1 MYYAI
6 SKRVYWRQQKRK
18 GHYGMAV
25 IEKAE
30 KRRSSEIRRPGKKWR
45 RIPAGD
51 QFQMQTMI
59 WPGLILCFIFS
70 YIPMYGII
78 IAFKDY
84 NILSTVTGAKWVG
97 LKYFREFFND
107 PALSNVLR
115 NTLML
120 NGLALVF
127 SFPAPILLA
136 LFINEIKN
144 VRFKK
149 AVQTISYLPHFLS
162 WVIFGGIV
170 LEMLM
175 PNGVISA
182 ALCRLG
188 IIPEPV
194 NFMAKGEYFYAVYTI
209 ISVVKSIGFG
219 SILYVAAITGID
231 QELYEAATV
240 DGCGRFQKMWYITI
254 PCISGT
260 IVIMLIF
267 QISSILNTG
276 YEQIILLQ
284 NSLNL
289 AFSETLDT
297 YVYKIGIAQSRYSY
311 AAAVGLL
318 KSVLSVTLML
328 IANQT
333 SKKALGRG
341 LF

>member
-1 MYYAI
+1 MTVTKKLKKTKTNQI
-6 SKRVYWRQQKRK
+6 KDT
-18 GHYGMAV
+18 G
-25 IEKAE
+25 
-30 KRRSSEIRRPGKKWR
+30 KRRRHLFSN
-45 RIPAGD
+45 D

-59 WPGLILCFIFS
+59 WPGLILCFIFC

-78 IAFKDY
+78 IAFKNY
-84 NILSTVTGAKWVG
+84 TMITNVMEAEWVG
-97 LKYFREFFND
+97 LKYFREFFSD
-107 PALSNVLR
+107 PALSSVLR

-120 NGLALVF
+120 NGLALIF

-144 VRFKK
+144 TKFKK
-149 AVQTISYLPHFLS
+149 TIQTISYLPHFLS

-175 PNGVISA
+175 PNGVISVT
-182 ALCRLG
+182 LYKMG
-188 IIPEPV
+188 IIAEPI
-194 NFMAKGEYFYAVYTI
+194 NFMARGSYFYAIYTI
-209 ISVVKSIGFG
+209 ISVIKS
-219 SILYVAAITGID
+219 VAAITGID

-240 DGCGRFQKMWYITI
+240 DGCGRFQKMWYITV

-318 KSVLSVTLML
+318 KSIMSVTLML
-328 IANQT
+328 IANRT
-333 SKKALGRG
+333 SKKTLGRG

>member
-1 MYYAI
+1 MKMEKKK
-6 SKRVYWRQQKRK
+6 KRNILKN
-18 GHYGMAV
+18 
-25 IEKAE
+25 
-30 KRRSSEIRRPGKKWR
+30 
-45 RIPAGD
+45 D
-51 QFQMQTMI
+51 QFQIQSMI

-70 YIPMYGII
+70 YIPMYGIT

-84 NILSTVTGAKWVG
+84 NILSTVTGAQWVG
-97 LKYFREFFND
+97 FKYFGEFFND
-107 PALSNVLR
+107 PALWNVLR
-115 NTLML
+115 NTIML

-127 SFPAPILLA
+127 SFPAPIILA
-136 LFINEIKN
+136 LFLNELKN
-144 VRFKK
+144 VQFKK
-149 AVQTISYLPHFLS
+149 TVQTISYLPHFLS

-170 LEMLM
+170 IEMLM
-175 PNGVISA
+175 PGGVISTT
-182 ALCRLG
+182 LYKLG
-188 IIPEPV
+188 LIAEPV
-194 NFMAKGEYFYAVYTI
+194 NFMAKGEYFYGIYTVINI
-209 ISVVKSIGFG
+209 IKTVGFG

-231 QELYEAATV
+231 QELYEAAIV

-254 PCISGT
+254 PCITGT

-289 AFSETLDT
+289 AYSETLDT

-318 KSVLSVTLML
+318 KSVMSVALML
-328 IANQT
+328 LANST
-333 SKKALGRG
+333 SKKLLDRG

>member
-1 MYYAI
+1 MVDLARDDK
-6 SKRVYWRQQKRK
+6 STALENRAPK
-18 GHYGMAV
+18 G
-25 IEKAE
+25 
-30 KRRSSEIRRPGKKWR
+30 KWR
-45 RIPAGD
+45 RFFSGD
-51 QFQMQTMI
+51 QFQMQSMI

-84 NILSTVTGAKWVG
+84 NILSSVTGAEWVG

-115 NTLML
+115 NTLVL
-120 NGLALVF
+120 NGLALLF

-144 VRFKK
+144 VKFKK
-149 AVQTISYLPHFLS
+149 TVQTISYLPHFLS

-170 LEMLM
+170 MEMLM
-175 PNGVISA
+175 PNGVVSV
-182 ALCRLG
+182 LLYKLG
-188 IIPEPV
+188 ILSEPI
-194 NFMAKGEYFYAVYTI
+194 NFMAKGEYFYAIYTI
-209 ISVVKSIGFG
+209 ISIIKSVGFG

-289 AFSETLDT
+289 AYSETLDT

-318 KSVLSVTLML
+318 KSILSVSLML

>member
-1 MYYAI
+1 MNTI
-6 SKRVYWRQQKRK
+6 SETDRRRMKMEKKKKRNILKN
-18 GHYGMAV
+18 
-25 IEKAE
+25 
-30 KRRSSEIRRPGKKWR
+30 
-45 RIPAGD
+45 D
-51 QFQMQTMI
+51 QFQIQSMI

-70 YIPMYGII
+70 YIPMYGIT

-84 NILSTVTGAKWVG
+84 NILSTVTGAQWVG
-97 LKYFREFFND
+97 FKYFGEFFND
-107 PALSNVLR
+107 PALWNVLR
-115 NTLML
+115 NTIML

-127 SFPAPILLA
+127 SFPAPIILA
-136 LFINEIKN
+136 LFLNELKN
-144 VRFKK
+144 VQFKK
-149 AVQTISYLPHFLS
+149 TVQTISYLPHFLS

-170 LEMLM
+170 IEMLM
-175 PNGVISA
+175 PGGVISTT
-182 ALCRLG
+182 LYKLG
-188 IIPEPV
+188 LIAEPV
-194 NFMAKGEYFYAVYTI
+194 NFMAKGEYFYGIYTVINI
-209 ISVVKSIGFG
+209 IKTVGFG

-231 QELYEAATV
+231 QELYEAAIV

-254 PCISGT
+254 PCITGT

-289 AFSETLDT
+289 AYSETLDT

-318 KSVLSVTLML
+318 KSVMSVALML
-328 IANQT
+328 LANST
-333 SKKALGRG
+333 SKKLLDRG

>member
-1 MYYAI
+1 
-6 SKRVYWRQQKRK
+6 
-18 GHYGMAV
+18 MAV
-25 IEKAE
+25 SEKIKKGRNPE
-30 KRRSSEIRRPGKKWR
+30 TRTTGKKWWHFLSN
-45 RIPAGD
+45 D

-59 WPGLILCFIFS
+59 WPGIILCFIFC

-78 IAFKDY
+78 IAFKNY
-84 NILSTVTGAKWVG
+84 TVLSNMMNAEWVG

-107 PALSNVLR
+107 PALFNVLR
-115 NTLML
+115 NTLIL

-144 VRFKK
+144 LKFKK
-149 AVQTISYLPHFLS
+149 TIQTISYLPHFLS

-182 ALCRLG
+182 TLYELG
-188 IIPEPV
+188 IIAEPI
-194 NFMAKGEYFYAVYTI
+194 NFMAKGEYFYGIYTLIRVIKTVGNASI
-209 ISVVKSIGFG
+209 I
-219 SILYVAAITGID
+219 YVPAIPGID
-231 QELYEAATV
+231 NELKEAATV
-240 DGCGRFQKMWYITI
+240 DGCGRFQKMWYITV

-297 YVYKIGIAQSRYSY
+297 YVYKVGIAQSRYSY

-318 KSVLSVTLML
+318 KSVMSVMLMM

-333 SKKALGRG
+333 SKKTLGRG

>member
-1 MYYAI
+1 MTVTKKLKKTKTNQI
-6 SKRVYWRQQKRK
+6 KDT
-18 GHYGMAV
+18 G
-25 IEKAE
+25 
-30 KRRSSEIRRPGKKWR
+30 KRRRHLFSN
-45 RIPAGD
+45 D

-59 WPGLILCFIFS
+59 WPGLILCFIFC

-78 IAFKDY
+78 IAFKNY
-84 NILSTVTGAKWVG
+84 TMITNVMEAEWVG
-97 LKYFREFFND
+97 LKYFREFFSD
-107 PALSNVLR
+107 PALSSVLR

-120 NGLALVF
+120 NGLALIF

-144 VRFKK
+144 TKFKK
-149 AVQTISYLPHFLS
+149 TIQTISYLPHFLS

-175 PNGVISA
+175 PNGVISVT
-182 ALCRLG
+182 LYKMG
-188 IIPEPV
+188 IIAEPI
-194 NFMAKGEYFYAVYTI
+194 NFMAKGSYFYAIYTI
-209 ISVVKSIGFG
+209 ISVIKSVGFG

-240 DGCGRFQKMWYITI
+240 DGCGRFQKMWYITV

-289 AFSETLDT
+289 ACSETLDT

-318 KSVLSVTLML
+318 KSIMSVTLML
-328 IANQT
+328 IANRT
-333 SKKALGRG
+333 SKKTLGRG

>member
-1 MYYAI
+1 
-6 SKRVYWRQQKRK
+6 
-18 GHYGMAV
+18 MAV
-25 IEKAE
+25 LEKA
-30 KRRSSEIRRPGKKWR
+30 KRGGAPETENTAKKR
-45 RIPAGD
+45 GNFLTND

-59 WPGLILCFIFS
+59 WPGLILCFIFC

-78 IAFKDY
+78 IAFKNY
-84 NILSTVTGAKWVG
+84 TVLSSVSSAEWVG
-97 LKYFREFFND
+97 FKYFREFFND
-107 PALSNVLR
+107 PALANVLR
-115 NTLML
+115 NTLAL

-144 VRFKK
+144 VKFKK
-149 AVQTISYLPHFLS
+149 TIQTISYLPHFLS

-175 PNGVISA
+175 PNGVVSA
-182 ALCRLG
+182 VLCKLG
-188 IIPEPV
+188 IIAEPV
-194 NFMAKGEYFYAVYTI
+194 NFMAKGEYFYAIYTI
-209 ISVVKSIGFG
+209 ISVIKSVGFG

-240 DGCGRFQKMWYITI
+240 DGCGRFQKMWYITV
-254 PCISGT
+254 PCIAGT

-318 KSVLSVTLML
+318 KSIMSVMLML

>member
-1 MYYAI
+1 
-6 SKRVYWRQQKRK
+6 
-18 GHYGMAV
+18 MAS
-25 IEKAE
+25 IKAAHTGTEKPP
-30 KRRSSEIRRPGKKWR
+30 KRRLTK
-45 RIPAGD
+45 RIDTD
-51 QFQMQTMI
+51 QLQIQSLI
-59 WPGLILCFIFS
+59 WPGLILCFVFS

-84 NILSTVTGAKWVG
+84 NIFTTVSEADWAG
-97 LKYFREFFND
+97 LKYFREFWND
-107 PALSNVLR
+107 PALWNVLR
-115 NTLML
+115 NTLAL
-120 NGLALVF
+120 NGLALIF

-149 AVQTISYLPHFLS
+149 IVQTISYLPHFLS
-162 WVIFGGIV
+162 WVIFGGII

-175 PNGVISA
+175 PTGVVSVV
-182 ALCRLG
+182 LCNLG
-188 IIPEPV
+188 IIPEPT
-194 NFMAKGEYFYAVYTI
+194 NFMAKGEYFYAIYTI
-209 ISVVKSIGFG
+209 VSIIKSVGFG

-231 QELYEAATV
+231 QELYEAAIV
-240 DGCGRFQKMWYITI
+240 DGCGRFQKMWYITL
-254 PCISGT
+254 PCITGT

-284 NSLNL
+284 NPLNL

-318 KSVLSVTLML
+318 KSVLSVSLML
-328 IANQT
+328 IANKT
-333 SKKALGRG
+333 SKKLLGRG

>member
-1 MYYAI
+1 MEKKK
-6 SKRVYWRQQKRK
+6 KRNILKN
-18 GHYGMAV
+18 
-25 IEKAE
+25 
-30 KRRSSEIRRPGKKWR
+30 
-45 RIPAGD
+45 D
-51 QFQMQTMI
+51 QFQIQSMI

-70 YIPMYGII
+70 YIPMYGIT

-84 NILSTVTGAKWVG
+84 NILSTVTGAQWVG
-97 LKYFREFFND
+97 FKYFGEFFND
-107 PALSNVLR
+107 PALWNVLR
-115 NTLML
+115 NTIML

-127 SFPAPILLA
+127 SFPAPIILA
-136 LFINEIKN
+136 LFLNELKN
-144 VRFKK
+144 VQFKK
-149 AVQTISYLPHFLS
+149 TVQTISYLPHFLS

-170 LEMLM
+170 IEMLM
-175 PNGVISA
+175 PGGVISTT
-182 ALCRLG
+182 LYKLG
-188 IIPEPV
+188 LIAEPV
-194 NFMAKGEYFYAVYTI
+194 NFMAKGEYFYGIYTVINI
-209 ISVVKSIGFG
+209 IKTVGFG

-231 QELYEAATV
+231 QELYEAAIV

-254 PCISGT
+254 PCITGT

-289 AFSETLDT
+289 AYSETLDT

-318 KSVLSVTLML
+318 KSVMSGGFML
-328 IANQT
+328 LANST
-333 SKKALGRG
+333 SKKLLDRG

>member
-1 MYYAI
+1 MEKKK
-6 SKRVYWRQQKRK
+6 KRNILKN
-18 GHYGMAV
+18 
-25 IEKAE
+25 
-30 KRRSSEIRRPGKKWR
+30 
-45 RIPAGD
+45 D
-51 QFQMQTMI
+51 QFQIQSMI

-70 YIPMYGII
+70 YIPMYGIT

-84 NILSTVTGAKWVG
+84 NILSTVTGAQWVG
-97 LKYFREFFND
+97 FKYFGEFFND
-107 PALSNVLR
+107 PALWNVLR
-115 NTLML
+115 NTIML

-127 SFPAPILLA
+127 SFPAPIILA
-136 LFINEIKN
+136 LFLNELKN
-144 VRFKK
+144 VQFKK
-149 AVQTISYLPHFLS
+149 TVQTISYLPHFLS

-170 LEMLM
+170 IEMLM
-175 PNGVISA
+175 PGGVISTT
-182 ALCRLG
+182 LYKLG
-188 IIPEPV
+188 LIAEPV
-194 NFMAKGEYFYAVYTI
+194 NFMAKGEYFYGIYTVINI
-209 ISVVKSIGFG
+209 IKTVGFG

-231 QELYEAATV
+231 QELYEAAIV

-254 PCISGT
+254 PCITGT

-289 AFSETLDT
+289 AYSETLDT

-318 KSVLSVTLML
+318 KSVMSVALML
-328 IANQT
+328 LANST
-333 SKKALGRG
+333 SKKLLDRG

>member
-1 MYYAI
+1 MTVTKKLKKTKTNQI
-6 SKRVYWRQQKRK
+6 KDT
-18 GHYGMAV
+18 G
-25 IEKAE
+25 
-30 KRRSSEIRRPGKKWR
+30 KRRRHLFSN
-45 RIPAGD
+45 D

-59 WPGLILCFIFS
+59 WPGLILCFIFC

-78 IAFKDY
+78 IAFKNY
-84 NILSTVTGAKWVG
+84 TMITNVMEAEWVG
-97 LKYFREFFND
+97 LKYFREFFSD
-107 PALSNVLR
+107 PALSSVLR

-120 NGLALVF
+120 NGLALIF

-144 VRFKK
+144 TKFKK
-149 AVQTISYLPHFLS
+149 TIQTISYLPHFLS

-175 PNGVISA
+175 PNGVISVT
-182 ALCRLG
+182 LYKMG
-188 IIPEPV
+188 IIAEPI
-194 NFMAKGEYFYAVYTI
+194 NFMAKGSYFYAIYTI
-209 ISVVKSIGFG
+209 ISVIKSVGFG

-240 DGCGRFQKMWYITI
+240 DGCGRFQKMWYITV

-297 YVYKIGIAQSRYSY
+297 
-311 AAAVGLL
+311 
-318 KSVLSVTLML
+318 
-328 IANQT
+328 
-333 SKKALGRG
+333 
-341 LF
+341 

>member
-1 MYYAI
+1 MVDLARDNK
-6 SKRVYWRQQKRK
+6 STALENRAPK
-18 GHYGMAV
+18 G
-25 IEKAE
+25 
-30 KRRSSEIRRPGKKWR
+30 KWR
-45 RIPAGD
+45 RFFSGD
-51 QFQMQTMI
+51 QFQMQSMI

-84 NILSTVTGAKWVG
+84 NILSSVTGAEWVG

-115 NTLML
+115 NTLAL
-120 NGLALVF
+120 NGLALLF

-144 VRFKK
+144 VKFKK
-149 AVQTISYLPHFLS
+149 TVQTISYLPHFLS

-170 LEMLM
+170 MEMLM
-175 PNGVISA
+175 PNGVVSV
-182 ALCRLG
+182 LLYKLG
-188 IIPEPV
+188 ILSEPI
-194 NFMAKGEYFYAVYTI
+194 NFMAKGEYFYAIYTI
-209 ISVVKSIGFG
+209 ISIIKSVGFG

-289 AFSETLDT
+289 AYSETLDT

-318 KSVLSVTLML
+318 KSILSVSLML

>member
-1 MYYAI
+1 MEKKK
-6 SKRVYWRQQKRK
+6 KRNILKN
-18 GHYGMAV
+18 
-25 IEKAE
+25 
-30 KRRSSEIRRPGKKWR
+30 
-45 RIPAGD
+45 D
-51 QFQMQTMI
+51 QFQIQSMI

-70 YIPMYGII
+70 YIPMYGIT

-84 NILSTVTGAKWVG
+84 NILSTVTGAQWVG
-97 LKYFREFFND
+97 FKYFGEFFND
-107 PALSNVLR
+107 PSLWNVLR
-115 NTLML
+115 NTIML

-127 SFPAPILLA
+127 SFPAPIILA
-136 LFINEIKN
+136 LFLNELKN
-144 VRFKK
+144 VQFKK
-149 AVQTISYLPHFLS
+149 TVQTISYLPHFLS

-170 LEMLM
+170 IEMLM
-175 PNGVISA
+175 PGGVISTT
-182 ALCRLG
+182 LYKLG
-188 IIPEPV
+188 LIAEPV
-194 NFMAKGEYFYAVYTI
+194 NFMAKGEYFYGIYTVINI
-209 ISVVKSIGFG
+209 IKTVGFG

-231 QELYEAATV
+231 QELYEAAIV

-254 PCISGT
+254 PCITGT

-289 AFSETLDT
+289 AYSETLDT

-318 KSVLSVTLML
+318 KSVMSVALML
-328 IANQT
+328 LANST
-333 SKKALGRG
+333 SKKLLDRG

>member
-1 MYYAI
+1 MGYHVMLTTDRGNCYGEELGRYQTEYADWI
-6 SKRVYWRQQKRK
+6 REQTRKYNENRTDNPGRRKYSDQKRRYK
-18 GHYGMAV
+18 ERMH
-25 IEKAE
+25 
-30 KRRSSEIRRPGKKWR
+30 
-45 RIPAGD
+45 
-51 QFQMQTMI
+51 
-59 WPGLILCFIFS
+59 S
-70 YIPMYGII
+70 YINHELNRFLETEKPEII
-78 IAFKDY
+78 YMAKLPNMGSVLYNTVFIAVLK
-84 NILSTVTGAKWVG
+84 IIVG
-97 LKYFREFFND
+97 MIVPIFV
-107 PALSNVLR
+107 A
-115 NTLML
+115 LML
-120 NGLALVF
+120 N
-127 SFPAPILLA
+127 
-136 LFINEIKN
+136 EIGHKG
-144 VRFKK
+144 FKRS
-149 AVQTISYLPHFLS
+149 VQTSVYFPHFLS

-182 ALCRLG
+182 TLYELG
-188 IIPEPV
+188 IIAEPI
-194 NFMAKGEYFYAVYTI
+194 NFMAKGEYFYGIYTL
-209 ISVVKSIGFG
+209 ISVIKSVGFG

-240 DGCGRFQKMWYITI
+240 DGCGRFQKMWYITV

-297 YVYKIGIAQSRYSY
+297 YVYKVGIAQSRYSY

-318 KSVLSVTLML
+318 KSVMSVMLML

-333 SKKALGRG
+333 SKKTLGRG

>member
-1 MYYAI
+1 
-6 SKRVYWRQQKRK
+6 
-18 GHYGMAV
+18 
-25 IEKAE
+25 
-30 KRRSSEIRRPGKKWR
+30 
-45 RIPAGD
+45 
-51 QFQMQTMI
+51 
-59 WPGLILCFIFS
+59 
-70 YIPMYGII
+70 
-78 IAFKDY
+78 
-84 NILSTVTGAKWVG
+84 
-97 LKYFREFFND
+97 
-107 PALSNVLR
+107 
-115 NTLML
+115 ML
-120 NGLALVF
+120 NGLALIF

-144 VRFKK
+144 VKFKK
-149 AVQTISYLPHFLS
+149 TIQTISYLPHFLS

-175 PNGVISA
+175 PNGVISIT
-182 ALCRLG
+182 LFKMG
-188 IIPEPV
+188 IIDEPI
-194 NFMAKGEYFYAVYTI
+194 NFMARGSYFYAIYTI
-209 ISVVKSIGFG
+209 ISVIKSVGFG

-240 DGCGRFQKMWYITI
+240 DGCGRFHKMWYITV

-318 KSVLSVTLML
+318 KSIMSVTLML
-328 IANQT
+328 IANRT
-333 SKKALGRG
+333 SKKTLGRG

>member
-1 MYYAI
+1 MVDLARDNK
-6 SKRVYWRQQKRK
+6 STALENRTPK
-18 GHYGMAV
+18 G
-25 IEKAE
+25 
-30 KRRSSEIRRPGKKWR
+30 KWR
-45 RIPAGD
+45 RFFSGD
-51 QFQMQTMI
+51 QFQMQSMI

-84 NILSTVTGAKWVG
+84 NILSSVTGAEWVG

-115 NTLML
+115 NTLVL
-120 NGLALVF
+120 NGLALLF

-144 VRFKK
+144 VKFKK
-149 AVQTISYLPHFLS
+149 TVQTISYLPHFLS

-170 LEMLM
+170 MEMLM
-175 PNGVISA
+175 PNGVVST
-182 ALCRLG
+182 LLYKLG
-188 IIPEPV
+188 ILSEPI
-194 NFMAKGEYFYAVYTI
+194 NFMAKGEYFYAIYTI
-209 ISVVKSIGFG
+209 ISIIKSVGFG

-289 AFSETLDT
+289 AYSETLDT

-318 KSVLSVTLML
+318 KSILSVSLML

-333 SKKALGRG
+333 SQKALGRG

>member
-1 MYYAI
+1 MVDLARDDK
-6 SKRVYWRQQKRK
+6 STALENRAPK
-18 GHYGMAV
+18 G
-25 IEKAE
+25 
-30 KRRSSEIRRPGKKWR
+30 KWR
-45 RIPAGD
+45 RFFSGD
-51 QFQMQTMI
+51 QFQMQSMI

-84 NILSTVTGAKWVG
+84 NILSSVTGAEWVG

-115 NTLML
+115 NTLVL
-120 NGLALVF
+120 NGLALLF

-144 VRFKK
+144 VKFKK
-149 AVQTISYLPHFLS
+149 TVQTISYLPHFLS

-170 LEMLM
+170 MEMLM
-175 PNGVISA
+175 PNGVVSV
-182 ALCRLG
+182 LLYKLG
-188 IIPEPV
+188 ILSEPI
-194 NFMAKGEYFYAVYTI
+194 NFMAKGEYFYAIYTI
-209 ISVVKSIGFG
+209 ISIIKSVGFG

-284 NSLNL
+284 NSLDL
-289 AFSETLDT
+289 AYSETLDT

-318 KSVLSVTLML
+318 KSILSVSLML

>member
-1 MYYAI
+1 MTVLEKT
-6 SKRVYWRQQKRK
+6 KRGGAPETENTAKKR
-18 GHYGMAV
+18 GNFLTN
-25 IEKAE
+25 
-30 KRRSSEIRRPGKKWR
+30 
-45 RIPAGD
+45 D

-59 WPGLILCFIFS
+59 WPGLILCLIFC

-78 IAFKDY
+78 IAFKNY
-84 NILSTVTGAKWVG
+84 TVLSSVSSAEWVG
-97 LKYFREFFND
+97 FKYFREFFND
-107 PALSNVLR
+107 PALANVLR
-115 NTLML
+115 NTLAL

-144 VRFKK
+144 VKFKK
-149 AVQTISYLPHFLS
+149 TIQTISYLPHFLS

-175 PNGVISA
+175 PNGVVSA
-182 ALCRLG
+182 VLCKLG
-188 IIPEPV
+188 IIAEPV
-194 NFMAKGEYFYAVYTI
+194 NFMAKGEYFYAIYTI
-209 ISVVKSIGFG
+209 ISVIKSVGFG

-240 DGCGRFQKMWYITI
+240 DGCGRFQKMWYITV
-254 PCISGT
+254 PCIAGT

-318 KSVLSVTLML
+318 KSIMSVMLML

-333 SKKALGRG
+333 SKKTLGRG